1 MEGTVGAILLKDVHG
16 TKFDIGTKLKAV
28 IKKFIGSTTQSPVD
42 VLCGELLLEFN
53 ATDDKY
59 NYMLSRDSRVLMFC
73 DTNYDTAPLNR
84 EEFLLLEAIK
94 KPSERLTAFRTK
106 LEWGVNLKT
115 GSPVL
120 ITEPGDNLSVEKR
133 ARATVHY
140 KGTVGKL
147 PGIHFGVEIMVSLK
161 LWAHY
166 ILYTIIIQILA
177 KKLSQL
183 CCWHNRWYFSRK
195 TILHLSRWVWSLF
208 ASSSYAS
215 H

>member
-16 TKFDIGTKLKAV
+16 TKFNIGTKLKAV
-28 IKKFIGSTTQSPVD
+28 IKKFIGSTRQSPVD
-42 VLCGELLLEFN
+42 VLCGELLLEN

-94 KPSERLTAFRTK
+94 KPSERLTAFKTK

-120 ITEPGDNLSVEKR
+120 ITEPGDNLSVENR

-166 ILYTIIIQILA
+166 NYCIQ
-177 KKLSQL
+177 
-183 CCWHNRWYFSRK
+183 
-195 TILHLSRWVWSLF
+195 
-208 ASSSYAS
+208 
-215 H
+215 